1 MDKGECM
8 KRFAHLKRPWFP
20 LVSIGLIAILI
31 SLVITN
37 TFWYMGTDSVQKIM
51 ADLDTLASVF
61 QKIHQDCSILSVE
74 RGKVPINFLNIKK
87 AGFVGNKIGP
97 LTLAHPEKWNGPYL
111 MRTPQVQGKNYQIV
125 WTLDGY
131 YIVPGDG
138 VKLPNKKIMGVD
150 IVINASTHMK
160 KLVQSTGSLQYRGK
174 ALAISL
180 KERLVECKDP
190 IEQVLFSESE

>member
-1 MDKGECM
+1 
-8 KRFAHLKRPWFP
+8 
-20 LVSIGLIAILI
+20 
-31 SLVITN
+31 
-37 TFWYMGTDSVQKIM
+37 MGTDSVQKIM

-61 QKIHQDCSILSVE
+61 AKINQDCTIVSID
-74 RGKVPINFLNIKK
+74 GAKVPINFLNIKK

-125 WTLDGY
+125 WTRDGY

-150 IVINASTHMK
+150 ISMSASTHMK
-160 KLVQSTGSLQYRGK
+160 KLLGAAGPLQYRGK
-174 ALAISL
+174 PLAISL
-180 KERLVECKDP
+180 KERLIECKDP